1 MLIVTFG
8 LGLIIGSFLHVC
20 VVRIPKGKSVVY
32 PPSAC
37 PHCRITLRPLDLMP
51 LLSFL
56 LLKGKCRYCSSPIN
70 LRYPSL
76 ELLTGLL
83 FATTAYKLDYSIVT
97 TIQAVLL
104 ISALIV
110 ISFIDLDHYIIPDK
124 MLIFLLLT
132 WIAFLPF
139 TTVDYLNSFAGLA
152 AAGGFFLMITL
163 ISKGG
168 LGMGDSKLAA
178 VLGLYLGWPNALL
191 AMFLACFLAGFVG
204 IFLILLKI
212 KSPKDIIP
220 FGPFMAWAAFITL
233 LWGDQILHWYSSFL

>member
-1 MLIVTFG
+1 MYIVLFF
-8 LGLIIGSFLHVC
+8 LGLILGSFLNVC
-20 VVRIPKGKSVVY
+20 IYRTPRGESIVS

-37 PHCRITLRPLDLMP
+37 PKCKNR
-51 LLSFL
+51 
-56 LLKGKCRYCSSPIN
+56 LLKRDLIPVISYLWLWGKCRFCHDSIN
-70 LRYPSL
+70 LRYPII

-97 TIQAVLL
+97 IQALLL

-124 MLIFLLLT
+124 MLIFLLIT

-152 AAGGFFLMITL
+152 AAGGLFLMITFV
-163 ISKGG
+163 SKGG

-191 AMFLACFLAGFVG
+191 AMFLACFLAGIVG

-220 FGPFMAWAAFITL
+220 FGPFMALAAFITL
-233 LWGDQILHWYSSFL
+233 LWGDQILHWYTSLL

>member
-1 MLIVTFG
+1 MLIVVFC

-20 VVRIPKGKSVVY
+20 VVRLPKGKSVVY

-37 PHCRITLRPLDLMP
+37 PDCRINLRPLDLMP

-56 LLKGKCRYCSSPIN
+56 LLKGKCRYCSNPIN
-70 LRYPSL
+70 LRYPII
-76 ELLTGLL
+76 ELLTGFL
-83 FATTAYKLDYSIVT
+83 FATTTYKLDYSIVT
-97 TIQAVLL
+97 IQALLL

-124 MLIFLLLT
+124 MLIFLLIT

-139 TTVDYLNSFAGLA
+139 TAVDYLNSFAGLA
-152 AAGGFFLMITL
+152 AAGGLFLMITL
-163 ISKGG
+163 VSKGG

-191 AMFLACFLAGFVG
+191 AMFLACFLAGIVG

-220 FGPFMAWAAFITL
+220 FAPFMALAAFITL
-233 LWGDQILHWYSSFL
+233 LWGDQILHWYTSLL